1 MKIGKVCST
10 ITVSTNAP
18 EILEGFSMNR
28 VLGRLAA
35 LVVAIMLLASVCA
48 SGEGSISTTVV
59 MRVSRMAQN
68 AVVKAGEDLSIEVG
82 IDGVEP
88 AQYQW
93 YFNDVPIEG
102 ANQKV
107 FNIVNAKPENTGVY
121 RMDAFDA
128 NGKML
133 VSMDIAARVLEDTVP
148 QAGDRSMPVAVA
160 FTAILLCSG
169 ALVFLLKRRSR
180 A

>member
-1 MKIGKVCST
+1 
-10 ITVSTNAP
+10 
-18 EILEGFSMNR
+18 MNR
-28 VLGRLAA
+28 VLSRLAA
-35 LVVAIMLLASVCA
+35 LWIAIMLLASVCA
-48 SGEGSISTTVV
+48 FAENAISTTVV
-59 MRVSRMAQN
+59 MRVSRMTQN

-88 AQYQW
+88 QTYQW
-93 YFNDVPIEG
+93 FFNDVPLNG

-107 FNIVNAKPENTGVY
+107 YNIVNAQPEHTGVY

-148 QAGDRSMPVAVA
+148 QAGDSSMPVGVA
-160 FTAILLCSG
+160 LAAMALCGG
-169 ALVFLLKRRSR
+169 ALIVLLRRR
-180 A
+180 AGA

>member
-1 MKIGKVCST
+1 
-10 ITVSTNAP
+10 
-18 EILEGFSMNR
+18 MNR
-28 VLGRLAA
+28 VLSRLAV
-35 LVVAIMLLASVCA
+35 LLMAIMLLASVCA
-48 SGEGSISTTVV
+48 YTESPISTTVV
-59 MRVSRMAQN
+59 MRVSRMTQN

-88 AQYQW
+88 TQYQW

-133 VSMDIAARVLEDTVP
+133 VSMDISARVLEDTVP
-148 QAGDRSMPVAVA
+148 QAGDRSMPVGVA
-160 FTAILLCSG
+160 FAAILLCSG
-169 ALVFLLKRRSR
+169 ALVLLLKRRDR

>member
-1 MKIGKVCST
+1 
-10 ITVSTNAP
+10 
-18 EILEGFSMNR
+18 MNR

-35 LVVAIMLLASVCA
+35 LLLAIMLLASVCA
-48 SGEGSISTTVV
+48 CGEGSIATTVV
-59 MRVSRMAQN
+59 MRVSRMTQN
-68 AVVKAGEDLSIEVG
+68 AVIKAGEDLSIEVG

-102 ANQKV
+102 ANQRV
-107 FNIVNAKPENTGVY
+107 YNIVNAQPENTGVY
-121 RMDAFDA
+121 RMDAFDE

-148 QAGDRSMPVAVA
+148 QAGDGSMPVGVA
-160 FTAILLCSG
+160 FAAIALCGGLLVI
-169 ALVFLLKRRSR
+169 LMRRR
-180 A
+180 ARA

>member
-1 MKIGKVCST
+1 
-10 ITVSTNAP
+10 
-18 EILEGFSMNR
+18 MNR

-35 LVVAIMLLASVCA
+35 LLLAIMLLASVCA
-48 SGEGSISTTVV
+48 CGEGPIATTVV
-59 MRVSRMAQN
+59 MRVSRMTQN
-68 AVVKAGEDLSIEVG
+68 AVIKAGEDLSIEVG

-102 ANQKV
+102 ANQRV
-107 FNIVNAKPENTGVY
+107 YNIVNAQPENTGVY
-121 RMDAFDA
+121 RMDAFDE

-148 QAGDRSMPVAVA
+148 QAGDGSMPVGVA
-160 FTAILLCSG
+160 FAAIALCGGLLVI
-169 ALVFLLKRRSR
+169 LMRRR
-180 A
+180 ARA

>member
-1 MKIGKVCST
+1 
-10 ITVSTNAP
+10 
-18 EILEGFSMNR
+18 MNR
-28 VLGRLAA
+28 ILSRLAA
-35 LVVAIMLLASVCA
+35 LWIAIMLLASVCA
-48 SGEGSISTTVV
+48 FAENSISTTVV
-59 MRVSRMAQN
+59 MRVSRMTQN

-88 AQYQW
+88 QTYQW
-93 YFNDVPIEG
+93 FFNDVPLDG

-107 FNIVNAKPENTGVY
+107 YNIVNAQPEHTGVY

-148 QAGDRSMPVAVA
+148 QAGDSSMPVGVA
-160 FTAILLCSG
+160 LAAMALCGG
-169 ALVFLLKRRSR
+169 ALIVLLRRR
-180 A
+180 AGA